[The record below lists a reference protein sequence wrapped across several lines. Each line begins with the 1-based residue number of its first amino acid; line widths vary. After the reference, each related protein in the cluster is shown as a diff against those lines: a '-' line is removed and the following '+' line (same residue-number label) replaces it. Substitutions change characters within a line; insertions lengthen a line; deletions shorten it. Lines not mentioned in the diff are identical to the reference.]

1 MRLDKIMTRDVEI
14 VKADDPLEIAA
25 QKMRDRDVGS
35 LPVVDEG
42 KLIGVITDRDIT
54 VRATAAG
61 LDPRRT
67 RVRNLITTDLIWCY
81 EDQEVDK
88 AAKLMEDYQIR
99 RMIILDPQT
108 QKLVGIISLGDL
120 AKREEN
126 EKAGEILEKVSEPA
140 PAD

>member
-1 MRLDKIMTRDVEI
+1 MKLEQIMTRNVEI

-35 LPVVDEG
+35 LPVLDDG
-42 KLIGVITDRDIT
+42 RLIGVITDRDIT

-81 EDQEVDK
+81 PDQDVDK

-99 RMIILDPQT
+99 RMIILDPES

-120 AKREEN
+120 AKKQDS
-126 EKAGEILEKVSEPA
+126 EKVGEILEKVSEPA

>member
-1 MRLDKIMTRDVEI
+1 MRLEQIMTRNIEI

-35 LPVVDEG
+35 LPVLDDG
-42 KLIGVITDRDIT
+42 RLIGVITDRDIT

-81 EDQEVDK
+81 QDQDVDK
-88 AAKLMEDYQIR
+88 ATKLMEDYQIR
-99 RMIILDPQT
+99 RMIILDPAT
-108 QKLVGIISLGDL
+108 QQVAGIISLGDL
-120 AKREEN
+120 AKRQDS
-126 EKAGEILEKVSEPA
+126 EKVGDILEKVSEPA

>member
-1 MRLDKIMTRDVEI
+1 MKLEQIMTRDVEI

-35 LPVVDEG
+35 LPVLDDG
-42 KLIGVITDRDIT
+42 RLIGVITDRDIT
-54 VRATAAG
+54 VRASAAG
-61 LDPRRT
+61 LDPHRT

-81 EDQEVDK
+81 QDQDVDK

-99 RMIILDPQT
+99 RMIILDPAT
-108 QKLVGIISLGDL
+108 QKVVGIISLGDL
-120 AKREEN
+120 AKREDS
-126 EKAGEILEKVSEPA
+126 EKVGEILEKVSEPA